1 MAQPTSKRVE
11 RAAKALP
18 ITVATVLEAQ
28 LASDPDRPAVV
39 ARHGRLSYGELDDAA
54 NRAAHVLK
62 AIGVRQGDRVAAC
75 LPNDIDIVVAFHG
88 ALRLGAVWVG
98 VNSALAP
105 FEKAFI
111 LRDAGASVLL
121 CDAPTAAQLETV
133 PAESGLRIMVVEP
146 GDPNDEWTG
155 ALSGADGAPRPTVA
169 VGPLEPAG
177 IAYTSGTTGV
187 PKGVVHS
194 HHNLL
199 LPGAS
204 TVMAR
209 GYGPTLRKGDCLPL
223 TILNLMVLST
233 LLVAQAGGCCVI
245 MDRRDPLGIARWIAE
260 EGVTVWNGV
269 PAMLHGLIDY
279 PDISAAELRSLQEVW
294 VGGSDFPEQ
303 LRQRFS
309 VSYDIPVCATYGLT
323 EIPTLVSIEPLGAR
337 HVPQSSGR
345 VLPHLEVHVLDEQ
358 GGPVPA
364 GAVGEICVGPTA
376 VGPWAGLYR
385 PMLGYWHDAD
395 ATDRVL
401 SGGVVHTGDIGS
413 VDTHGNVFVRDRR
426 TLVIIR
432 GGANVY
438 PAEVERVVYAFPGV
452 VGCAV
457 VGVPDERLGE
467 RVVAAVQ
474 IEPGA
479 TVTGEDLSGFCQEQL
494 ARYKIPDR
502 FVFLDGLPRN
512 SMGKVQRA
520 DIGDLVERAMWE
532 DGAGP

>member
-1 MAQPTSKRVE
+1 
-11 RAAKALP
+11 
-18 ITVATVLEAQ
+18 
-28 LASDPDRPAVV
+28 
-39 ARHGRLSYGELDDAA
+39 
-54 NRAAHVLK
+54 
-62 AIGVRQGDRVAAC
+62 
-75 LPNDIDIVVAFHG
+75 
-88 ALRLGAVWVG
+88 
-98 VNSALAP
+98 
-105 FEKAFI
+105 
-111 LRDAGASVLL
+111 
-121 CDAPTAAQLETV
+121 
-133 PAESGLRIMVVEP
+133 
-146 GDPNDEWTG
+146 
-155 ALSGADGAPRPTVA
+155 
-169 VGPLEPAG
+169 
-177 IAYTSGTTGV
+177 
-187 PKGVVHS
+187 VHS